1 MIYLEEILKKY
12 LGSLEVGEFID
23 FYDFYIQKFSE
34 ESLDE
39 SGLLSKEDLYNQL
52 LEFKK
57 EGLIEFKND
66 YIWTKELSL
75 EPELIIE
82 NQLLREINHLKE
94 EFEWNII
101 GSFSLN
107 INENEFHPEEIQN
120 HLNDKID
127 NKLFKFNIN
136 IRENNLMNVEIYS
149 DFVHTSLQIKFNL
162 IRIISCIQPNNRNF
176 LKFLDFSEG
185 QSETKRK
192 KLLIFPQIFGFYYCY
207 NLIQNIFYN
216 IYKNSINFNITNIKF
231 SRSK

>member
-52 LEFKK
+52 LEFKE

-107 INENEFHPEEIQN
+107 ISENEFHPEEIQN
-120 HLNDKID
+120 YLNDKID

-149 DFVHTSLQIKFNL
+149 DFVLISLQIKYNL
-162 IRIISCIQPNNRNF
+162 IRIISSIQPNNRNF

-185 QSETKRK
+185 QSEIKRR

-207 NLIQNIFYN
+207 NLIQNIFYE
-216 IYKNSINFNITNIKF
+216 IYKNRINFNITNVKF